1 MPVFCETRQ
10 RVHHYGQ
17 LVARWRRLAR
27 VAGLRLKTFAQAGGY
42 PCHYLATPGTTSERT
57 LYLSACIHGDEPA
70 AAEGLLRWA
79 ERGASELRNWPLL
92 IFPCLNPWGL
102 VNNQRTNVQGV
113 DLNRS
118 FDRDDLSPVAELKTL
133 LAGRRFAASLCLH
146 EDYDALGVYLYEIS
160 RRRELDLGRAMLE
173 ATGAVLPI
181 DARKTIE
188 GRRFDRGLML
198 RRARMNRIPLHPEAI
213 YLYLHHTDLALT
225 FETPSEASLALRVA
239 ATERAIDLFVRR
251 VLERSG

>member
-1 MPVFCETRQ
+1 MPAFCETRQ

-27 VAGLRLKTFAQAGGY
+27 AAGLRMRTFAQTGDY
-42 PCHYLATPGTTSERT
+42 PCHYLETPGAAAERP

-79 ERGASELRNWPLL
+79 EQRPRALRDRPFL

-102 VNNQRTNVQGV
+102 VNNQRTNAQGI
-113 DLNRS
+113 DLNRR
-118 FDRDDLSPVAELKTL
+118 FDCDDLSPIAELKKL

-160 RRRELDLGRAMLE
+160 RRRELDLGRAMLQ
-173 ATGAVLPI
+173 AAGAVLPI

-188 GRRFDRGLML
+188 GRRFDGGLLL
-198 RRARMNRIPLHPEAI
+198 RRARMEKIPLHPEAI
-213 YLYLHHTDLALT
+213 YLYLHHTDQALT
-225 FETPSEASLALRVA
+225 FETPSESSLALRVS

-251 VLERSG
+251 LRGRP